1 MRGVSGHKAALAAA
15 IAMAAGAIGCREIDR
30 FSSKGD
36 GFEGPVV
43 RGNFVRAGIAEDARM
58 CLTLDTDH
66 LQDAPGTITTT
77 DGRFQATPLRPIPQ
91 IWHDPLSM
99 MSFGDGREK
108 NLLYMATPNG
118 DTHDVTVVVS
128 LMHDGNIEVRLV
140 RGAPFSV
147 GGAIAPGQDSPMFGV
162 FTLGR
167 RPGPC

>member
-15 IAMAAGAIGCREIDR
+15 IAVAAGATGCRDLDR

-43 RGNFVRAGIAEDARM
+43 RGDFVRAGIAEDARM

-77 DGRFQATPLRPIPQ
+77 DGRFRATALRPIPQ
-91 IWHDPLSM
+91 LWHDPLSM
-99 MSFGDGREK
+99 LSFGDGREK
-108 NLLYMATPNG
+108 NLVYMATPNG
-118 DTHDVTVVVS
+118 EASDVTVIVS

-140 RGAPFSV
+140 RGAPYSD
-147 GGAIAPGQDSPMFGV
+147 GGAPPSGQAPPMFGV

-167 RPGPC
+167 RQGPC